1 MPSRGRSTVSAVRP
15 RVALLA
21 VCSAAIAAIAVSS
34 PLAASSD
41 LSTRLAMT
49 LRSPNLSLERT
60 AAIAVDART
69 GSVLFA
75 HNETTPI
82 VPASNEKLPIA
93 WAALTRLGPGYR
105 LRTEVLGKGDRVGST
120 WRGDL
125 FIRGT
130 GDPTLT
136 SSDIG
141 RLAAAVRA
149 SGIRTVT
156 GWIRGDES
164 AFDRR
169 RGGEGWKPYFVGGE
183 SPPLSALVV
192 DRALGW
198 PGHSPPMLAAI
209 ALRNALELRHVAV
222 GGPAGLGTSPPGAA
236 LLAVDRSP
244 TLATLTRTMNR
255 YSDNFTAE
263 LVLKHLGTL
272 EGEVGTSA
280 RGAQMVL
287 AEMAAARI
295 PVRGVRIV
303 DGSGLSSLDRITA
316 EALVGV
322 IRSGAANP
330 RIRTAFLASFAVA
343 GRNGTLRDRLPA
355 LGALV
360 RGKTGTTNIACSLSG
375 LVNDSVA
382 FAVLQNGS
390 PVSFWPARVVQDR
403 FVTMLAQ
410 STYGRSTASP
420 GG

>member
-1 MPSRGRSTVSAVRP
+1 MRP
-15 RVALLA
+15 RVALLV

-34 PLAASSD
+34 SLAASSD
-41 LSTRLAMT
+41 LSTRLAKT

-60 AAIAVDART
+60 SAIAVDART

-75 HNETTPI
+75 WNEAQPV

-93 WAALTRLGPGYR
+93 WAALTRLGPDYR
-105 LRTEVLGKGDRVGST
+105 LKTEVFGRGVRTGST
-120 WRGDL
+120 WSGDL

-136 SSDIG
+136 SADIG
-141 RLAAAVRA
+141 RLAATIRA
-149 SGIRTVT
+149 SGIRRVT

-164 AFDRR
+164 AFDKH
-169 RGGEGWKPYFVGGE
+169 RGGTGWKAYFVGGE
-183 SPPLSALVV
+183 TPPLSALVV
-192 DRALGW
+192 DRAIGW

-209 ALRNALELRHVAV
+209 ALRNALGVRHVLV
-222 GGPAGLGTSPPGAA
+222 DGPAGLGRVPAGAER
-236 LLAVDRSP
+236 LASDHSP
-244 TLATLTRTMNR
+244 TLAALTRTMNR

-263 LVLKHLGTL
+263 MLLKHLGTL
-272 EGEVGTSA
+272 EGGLGTSA
-280 RGAQMVL
+280 RGSQMVL
-287 AEMAAARI
+287 AEMTAADI

-330 RIRTAFLASFAVA
+330 RIRSAFLASLAVA
-343 GRNGTLRDRLPA
+343 GRNGTLRDRMPA
-355 LGALV
+355 VGALV
-360 RGKTGTTNIACSLSG
+360 RGKTGTTNLACTLSG
-375 LVNDSVA
+375 LIGDTVA

-390 PVSFWPARVVQDR
+390 PVAFWPARVAQDR
-403 FVTMLAQ
+403 FVTMLARAA
-410 STYGRSTASP
+410 SNRAAASP